1 MAGTTA
7 YTNLKPRDASR
18 FLAQATFGPNSA
30 EISRVQKIGYGA
42 WLDEQFGL
50 PARTAHQQYLD
61 AVIASATSPT
71 DSHVANTFW
80 KQATVGSDQ
89 LRQRVAFALS
99 QIFVVSLQDSTVA
112 QFRRGVASYLDM
124 LGREAF
130 GTYRSLLESVARH
143 PMMGIYLSHMANRKE
158 DPSRNRVPDQNF
170 AREIM
175 QLMSIGLYELQSD
188 GTQRLVGG
196 QPVETYTNDD
206 IVGLSRVFTGFSWAG
221 PDKSNERFFGNSS
234 YRDVNRD
241 VLPMQSYPQ
250 YHSISEKRFLG
261 TVIPARATA
270 TDADTNADLT
280 VALDRLA
287 AHPNVGP
294 FLGRQ
299 LIQRLVTSN
308 PSPAYV
314 GRVAAAFDTGRYT
327 SGTWTIGSGTR
338 GDLRATIAAVL
349 LDRDARAMPS
359 LNNPNFGR
367 VREPVLRLANW
378 MRAFTATS
386 ASGNYR
392 LGTTDDP
399 ATSLGQTPMRSP
411 SVFNFYRPGYVP
423 PNTGIASAGLVAPEM
438 QIITETSVI
447 GYSNFMRNAMSSG
460 VGTSGDIQP
469 DYTTAIS
476 LAAKPDSLV
485 NHLDLL
491 LTFGTMSSAT
501 RTLIRDA
508 VSTIPLP
515 ATNQTTARRNRVMLA
530 TLCVMSSPDYL
541 VQK

>member
-7 YTNLKPRDASR
+7 YTNLKPRDVSR

-30 EISRVQKIGYGA
+30 EITRVQRIGYGA
-42 WLDEQFGL
+42 WFDEQFGL
-50 PARTAHQQYLD
+50 SAQTAHQQYLD
-61 AVIASATSPT
+61 TVIGAGTSPS

-80 KQATVGSDQ
+80 KQATIGSDQ

-112 QFRRGVASYLDM
+112 QFRRGVASYLAL

-130 GTYRSLLESVARH
+130 GTYRSLIESVARH
-143 PMMGIYLSHMANRKE
+143 PMMGIYLSHLANQKE
-158 DPSRNRVPDQNF
+158 DPTRNRVPDQNF
-170 AREIM
+170 SREIM
-175 QLMSIGLYELQSD
+175 QLMSIGLYELQPD
-188 GTQRLVGG
+188 GTQRLVSG

-221 PDKSNERFFGNSS
+221 PDKINDRFFGRSS
-234 YRDVNRD
+234 ARDPNRD
-241 VLPMQSYPQ
+241 ILPMQSYPQ

-261 TVIPARATA
+261 TVIPAGS
-270 TDADTNADLT
+270 TNADADLA

-314 GRVAAAFDTGRYT
+314 GRVTAAFDAGRYT
-327 SGTWTIGSGTR
+327 SGTWTIGSGAR

-386 ASGNYR
+386 ASGNYL

-399 ATSLGQTPMRSP
+399 ATSLGQSPMRSP

-447 GYSNFMRNAMSSG
+447 GYSNFMRNAMSNG
-460 VGTSGDIQP
+460 VGTNRDIQP
-469 DYTTAIS
+469 DYTTALS
-476 LAAKPDSLV
+476 LATKPDSLV

-508 VSTIPLP
+508 VSTIALP
-515 ATNQTTARRNRVMLA
+515 STNQATARRNRVMLA
-530 TLCVMSSPDYL
+530 ALCVMSSPDYL

>member
-1 MAGTTA
+1 MAGTTV
-7 YTNLKPRDASR
+7 YTNLKPRDVSR
-18 FLAQATFGPNSA
+18 FLAQATFGPNST
-30 EISRVQKIGYGA
+30 EISRVQQIGYGS
-42 WLDEQFGL
+42 WFDEQFGL
-50 PARTAHQQYLD
+50 PARSAHQQYLD
-61 AVIASATSPT
+61 AVLASGSSAT

-80 KQATVGSDQ
+80 KQATTGSDQ
-89 LRQRVAFALS
+89 LRQRAAFALS

-112 QFRRGVASYLDM
+112 QYRRGVASYLDM

-130 GTYRSLLESVARH
+130 GTYRSLLEAVARH
-143 PMMGIYLSHMANRKE
+143 PMMGIYLSHLANQKE
-158 DPSRNRVPDQNF
+158 DPTRNRVPDQNF

-175 QLMSIGLYELQSD
+175 QLMSIGLHELQAD
-188 GTQRLVGG
+188 GTQRLVAG
-196 QPVETYTNDD
+196 QPVETYTNED

-221 PDKSNERFFGNSS
+221 PDKINGRFFGWSS
-234 YRDVNRD
+234 YRDPNRD
-241 VLPMQSYPQ
+241 ISPMQSYPQ
-250 YHSISEKRFLG
+250 YHSVSEKRFLG
-261 TVIPARATA
+261 TVIPAGS
-270 TDADTNADLT
+270 TDADADLA

-308 PSPAYV
+308 PSPAYI
-314 GRVAAAFDTGRYT
+314 GRVTAAFDGGRYT
-327 SGTWTIGSGTR
+327 SGTWTIGSGVR

-349 LDRDARAMPS
+349 LDRDARAIPS

-386 ASGNYR
+386 VSGNYL

-423 PNTGIASAGLVAPEM
+423 PNTGIATAGLVAPEM
-438 QIITETSVI
+438 QIVTETSVI
-447 GYSNFMRNAMSSG
+447 GYSNFMRNAMSNG
-460 VGTSGDIQP
+460 VGTNRDIQP
-469 DYTTAIS
+469 DYTTALS
-476 LAAKPDSLV
+476 LASKPDNLV

-508 VSTIPLP
+508 VSSISLP

>member
-30 EISRVQKIGYGA
+30 EITRVQRIGYGA
-42 WLDEQFGL
+42 WFDEQFGL

-61 AVIASATSPT
+61 AVIGAGTSPS

-80 KQATVGSDQ
+80 KQATTGSDQ

-112 QFRRGVASYLDM
+112 QYRRGVASYLDM

-130 GTYRSLLESVARH
+130 GTFRSLLESVARH
-143 PMMGIYLSHMANRKE
+143 PMMGIYLSHMANQKE
-158 DPSRNRVPDQNF
+158 DPTRNRVPDQNF

-175 QLMSIGLYELQSD
+175 QLMSIGLYELQPD
-188 GTQRLVGG
+188 GTHRLVAG
-196 QPVETYTNDD
+196 QPVETYNNDD
-206 IVGLSRVFTGFSWAG
+206 IVGLSRVLTGFSWAG
-221 PDKSNERFFGNSS
+221 PDKVNDRFFGRSGF
-234 YRDVNRD
+234 RDPNRD
-241 VLPMQSYPQ
+241 ISPMQSYPQ
-250 YHSISEKRFLG
+250 YHSVSEKRFLG
-261 TVIPARATA
+261 TVIPSGS
-270 TDADTNADLT
+270 TNADADLA
-280 VALDRLA
+280 VALNRLA

-308 PSPAYV
+308 PSPAYI
-314 GRVAAAFDTGRYT
+314 GRVTAAFDAGRYT
-327 SGTWTIGSGTR
+327 SGTWTIGSGVR

-386 ASGNYR
+386 VSGNYL

-447 GYSNFMRNAMSSG
+447 GYSNYMRNAMSNG
-460 VGTSGDIQP
+460 VGTNRDIQP
-469 DYTTAIS
+469 DYTTALS
-476 LAAKPDSLV
+476 LASKTDSLV

-508 VSTIPLP
+508 VNTVSLP

>member
-1 MAGTTA
+1 VIGAGT
-7 YTNLKPRDASR
+7 
-18 FLAQATFGPNSA
+18 
-30 EISRVQKIGYGA
+30 
-42 WLDEQFGL
+42 
-50 PARTAHQQYLD
+50 
-61 AVIASATSPT
+61 SPS

-80 KQATVGSDQ
+80 KQATTGSDQ

-112 QFRRGVASYLDM
+112 QYRRGVASYLDM

-130 GTYRSLLESVARH
+130 GTYRSLIESVARH
-143 PMMGIYLSHMANRKE
+143 PMMGIYLSHMANQKE
-158 DPSRNRVPDQNF
+158 DPTRNRVPDQNF

-175 QLMSIGLYELQSD
+175 QLMSIGLYELQPD
-188 GTQRLVGG
+188 GTHRLVAG
-196 QPVETYTNDD
+196 QPVETYNNDD

-221 PDKSNERFFGNSS
+221 PDKVNDRFFGRSGF
-234 YRDVNRD
+234 RDPNRD
-241 VLPMQSYPQ
+241 ISPMQSYPQ
-250 YHSISEKRFLG
+250 YHSVSEKRFLG
-261 TVIPARATA
+261 TVIPAGSTN
-270 TDADTNADLT
+270 ADADLT
-280 VALDRLA
+280 VALNRLA

-308 PSPAYV
+308 PSPAYI
-314 GRVAAAFDTGRYT
+314 GRVTAAFGAGRYT
-327 SGTWTIGSGTR
+327 SGTWTIGSGVR

-386 ASGNYR
+386 VSGNYL

-447 GYSNFMRNAMSSG
+447 GYSNYMRNAMSNG
-460 VGTSGDIQP
+460 VGTNRDIQP
-469 DYTTAIS
+469 DYTTALS
-476 LAAKPDSLV
+476 LASKADSLV

-508 VSTIPLP
+508 VNTVSLP

>member
-7 YTNLKPRDASR
+7 YTNLKPRDVSR

-30 EISRVQKIGYGA
+30 EITRVQRIGYGA
-42 WLDEQFGL
+42 WFDEQFGL
-50 PARTAHQQYLD
+50 SAQTAHQQYLD
-61 AVIASATSPT
+61 TVIGAGTSPS

-80 KQATVGSDQ
+80 KQATIGSDQ

-130 GTYRSLLESVARH
+130 GTYRSLIESVARH
-143 PMMGIYLSHMANRKE
+143 PMMGIYLSHLANQKE
-158 DPSRNRVPDQNF
+158 DPTRNRVPDQNF
-170 AREIM
+170 SREIM
-175 QLMSIGLYELQSD
+175 QLMSIGLYELQPD
-188 GTQRLVGG
+188 GTQRLVSG

-221 PDKSNERFFGNSS
+221 PDKINDRFFGRSS
-234 YRDVNRD
+234 ARDPNRD
-241 VLPMQSYPQ
+241 ILPMQSYPQ

-261 TVIPARATA
+261 TVIPAGS
-270 TDADTNADLT
+270 TNADADLA

-314 GRVAAAFDTGRYT
+314 GRVTAAFDAGRYT
-327 SGTWTIGSGTR
+327 SGTWTIGSGVR

-386 ASGNYR
+386 ASGNYL

-399 ATSLGQTPMRSP
+399 ATSLGQSPMRSP

-447 GYSNFMRNAMSSG
+447 GYSNFMRNAMSNG
-460 VGTSGDIQP
+460 VGTNRDIQP
-469 DYTTAIS
+469 DYTTALS
-476 LAAKPDSLV
+476 LATKPDSLV

-508 VSTIPLP
+508 VSTIALP
-515 ATNQTTARRNRVMLA
+515 STNQATARRNRVMLA
-530 TLCVMSSPDYL
+530 ALCVMSSPDYL

>member
-30 EISRVQKIGYGA
+30 EISRVQQIGYGA
-42 WLDEQFGL
+42 WFDEQFGL
-50 PARTAHQQYLD
+50 AARTAHQQYLD
-61 AVIASATSPT
+61 AVIAAGTSPS

-80 KQATVGSDQ
+80 KQATTGSDQ
-89 LRQRVAFALS
+89 LRQRVAFAFS

-112 QFRRGVASYLDM
+112 RYRRGVASYLDM

-143 PMMGIYLSHMANRKE
+143 PMMGIYLSHMANQKE
-158 DPSRNRVPDQNF
+158 DPSKNRVPDQNF

-175 QLMSIGLYELQSD
+175 QLMSIGLYELQAD
-188 GTQRLVGG
+188 GTQRLVSG
-196 QPVETYTNDD
+196 QPVETYNNDD

-221 PDKSNERFFGNSS
+221 PDKVDGRFFGNSS
-234 YRDVNRD
+234 YRDPNRD
-241 VLPMQSYPQ
+241 ILPMQSYPQ
-250 YHSISEKRFLG
+250 YHSVSEKRFLG
-261 TVIPARATA
+261 TVIPAGPNNA
-270 TDADTNADLT
+270 DADLA

-308 PSPAYV
+308 PSPAYI
-314 GRVAAAFDTGRYT
+314 GRVTAAFDAGRYT
-327 SGTWTIGSGTR
+327 SGTWTIGSGVR

-386 ASGNYR
+386 VSGNYL

-447 GYSNFMRNAMSSG
+447 GYSNFMRNAMSNG
-460 VGTSGDIQP
+460 VGSSGDIKP
-469 DYTTAIS
+469 DYTTALS
-476 LAAKPDSLV
+476 LASKPDSLV

-508 VSTIPLP
+508 VSTISLP
-515 ATNQTTARRNRVMLA
+515 ASNQTTARRNRVMLA

>member
-7 YTNLKPRDASR
+7 YTNLKPRDVSR

-30 EISRVQKIGYGA
+30 EITRVQRIGYGA
-42 WLDEQFGL
+42 WFDEQFGL
-50 PARTAHQQYLD
+50 SAQTAHQQYLD
-61 AVIASATSPT
+61 TVIGAGTSPS

-80 KQATVGSDQ
+80 KQATIGSDQ

-130 GTYRSLLESVARH
+130 GTYRSLIESVARH
-143 PMMGIYLSHMANRKE
+143 PMMGIYLSHLANQKE
-158 DPSRNRVPDQNF
+158 DPTRNRVPDQNF
-170 AREIM
+170 SREIM
-175 QLMSIGLYELQSD
+175 QLMSIGLYELQPD
-188 GTQRLVGG
+188 GTQRLVSG

-221 PDKSNERFFGNSS
+221 PDKINDRFFGRSS
-234 YRDVNRD
+234 ARDPNRD
-241 VLPMQSYPQ
+241 ILPMQSYPQ

-261 TVIPARATA
+261 TVIPAGS
-270 TDADTNADLT
+270 TNADADLA

-314 GRVAAAFDTGRYT
+314 GRVTAAFDAGRYT
-327 SGTWTIGSGTR
+327 SGTWTIGSGVR

-386 ASGNYR
+386 ASGNYL

-399 ATSLGQTPMRSP
+399 ATSLGQSPMRSP

-447 GYSNFMRNAMSSG
+447 GYSNFMRNAMSNG
-460 VGTSGDIQP
+460 VGTNRDIQP
-469 DYTTAIS
+469 DYTTALS
-476 LAAKPDSLV
+476 LATKPDGLV

-508 VSTIPLP
+508 VSTIALP
-515 ATNQTTARRNRVMLA
+515 STNQATARRNRVMLA
-530 TLCVMSSPDYL
+530 ALCVMSSPDYL

>member
-7 YTNLKPRDASR
+7 YTNLKPRDVSR

-30 EISRVQKIGYGA
+30 EITRVQRIGYGA

-50 PARTAHQQYLD
+50 TPQPNHQQYLD
-61 AVIASATSPT
+61 AVRATGASLS
-71 DSHVANTFW
+71 DSHVAHTFW
-80 KQATVGSDQ
+80 KQATTGNDQ
-89 LRQRVAFALS
+89 LRQRLAFALS

-112 QFRRGVASYLDM
+112 QHRRGVAAYLDM

-130 GTYRSLLESVARH
+130 GTYRTLLESVTRH
-143 PMMGIYLSHMANRKE
+143 PMMGIYLSHLANQKE
-158 DPSRNRVPDQNF
+158 DPTRNRVPDQNF

-175 QLMSIGLYELQSD
+175 QLMSIGLYELQPD
-188 GTQRLVGG
+188 GAQRLVSG

-206 IVGLSRVFTGFSWAG
+206 IVGLSRVFTGFSWGG
-221 PDKSNERFFGNSS
+221 PDKVNGRFFGWSD
-234 YRDVNRD
+234 YRDPNRD
-241 VLPMQSYPQ
+241 ILPMQSYPQ
-250 YHSISEKRFLG
+250 YHSISAKEFLG
-261 TVIPARATA
+261 TVIPAGS
-270 TDADTNADLT
+270 TNADAGLA

-308 PSPAYV
+308 PSPAYIS
-314 GRVAAAFDTGRYT
+314 RVTAAFNTGRYT
-327 SGTWTIGSGTR
+327 SGTWTTGSGAR

-349 LDRDARAMPS
+349 LDREARAIPS
-359 LNNPNFGR
+359 INNPNFGR
-367 VREPVLRLANW
+367 VREPILRLANW

-386 ASGNYR
+386 VSGNYL

-399 ATSLGQTPMRSP
+399 ATSLGQSPMRSP

-423 PNTGIASAGLVAPEM
+423 PNTGIAAAGLVAPEM
-438 QIITETSVI
+438 QILTETSVI
-447 GYSNFMRNAMSSG
+447 GYSNFMRTAMSNG
-460 VGTSGDIQP
+460 IGTSRDIQP
-469 DYTTAIS
+469 DFTTAMS
-476 LAAKPDSLV
+476 LASKPDSLV

-508 VSTIPLP
+508 VSTISLP
-515 ATNQTTARRNRVMLA
+515 ATNQTTARRNRAMLA